1 MTDRFDAM
9 RAFVAV
15 CDQQGFAAAA
25 RRLDLSA
32 SVVTRLVAGL
42 EDHLNVRLLQRTTR
56 SVHLTDA
63 GARFLERARRILA
76 ELEEA
81 ELSAQDERA
90 QPRGTLTVAAPLL
103 FGRMHVAPLVSRF
116 LDAYPDVRADLR
128 LSDRNA
134 NLVEDGLDVAIRIG
148 NLPDS
153 GLVARRLSRT
163 RRALVASPAYLAAHG
178 GSPARPEDL
187 AQALTRCEAALEVHS
202 T

>member
-90 QPRGTLTVAAPLL
+90 QPRGTLTIAAPLL
-103 FGRMHVAPLVSRF
+103 FGRKHVAPV
-116 LDAYPDVRADLR
+116 V
-128 LSDRNA
+128 
-134 NLVEDGLDVAIRIG
+134 
-148 NLPDS
+148 
-153 GLVARRLSRT
+153 
-163 RRALVASPAYLAAHG
+163 
-178 GSPARPEDL
+178 
-187 AQALTRCEAALEVHS
+187 
-202 T
+202 